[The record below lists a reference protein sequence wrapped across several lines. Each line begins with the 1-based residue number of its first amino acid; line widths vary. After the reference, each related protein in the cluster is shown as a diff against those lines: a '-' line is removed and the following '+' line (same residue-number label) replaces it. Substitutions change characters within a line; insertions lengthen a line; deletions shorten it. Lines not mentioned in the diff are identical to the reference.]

1 MAKKILTGVSVL
13 MALLFINGGL
23 NKFLNYMPVPDG
35 LPDELMKDT
44 AALMEIAWLMPLVG
58 AAEILGGLLIIL
70 PRTRALG
77 ALVLF
82 PIMAGI
88 LLTHLTVAPDGVIMA
103 LVLWA
108 ILIWIIIDNKDKY
121 LHLIRP

>member
-44 AALMEIAWLMPLVG
+44 AALMEIAWLIPLVG

>member
-23 NKFLNYMPVPDG
+23 NKFLNYMLVPDG

>member
-35 LPDELMKDT
+35 FPDELMKDT